1 MFERGRRLAQ
11 ASDSAGGT
19 EGGKSGGK
27 MGLLVV
33 GAVVAAAIGYQ
44 LLTSE
49 KKTETDSPAA
59 GEGSPVELAM
69 WDQEEST
76 NTPYLDKWIGEFEQ
90 ENPNI
95 KVTRQTFQT
104 EDLRNRF
111 TTFATGGQAAEVL
124 YGPNDFAGVFATAK
138 IIAPI
143 DDFVEADRFTQAS
156 LDAVKLNGKY
166 MGVPLSY
173 GNHLMLF
180 YNKKVIAEA
189 PQTTDELIALA
200 RQYSDP
206 SKNQYGLVF
215 FQNEPFWLAPFI
227 GGFGGW
233 PLKYTDGAATID
245 LDSPGVAG
253 ALAFLRRLKFDEKVI
268 PTECDYDCAKGL
280 FVEGKAPLTINGDW
294 VVAEFTEALG
304 KENLGIAPLPI
315 VSETGQPM
323 NPMVSG
329 RYLFINGSLS
339 DEKQKAVSLFVRFMT
354 SKRVQIEVGEL
365 MNRIPANREALE
377 SAEVQAL
384 PDLKPIIDAAANGR
398 AMPAEP
404 EMRAAWDA
412 MRPALQKVMSGD
424 LEPDA
429 AARLM
434 QQSALEKLAALKE

>member
-1 MFERGRRLAQ
+1 MFERGKRLALETG
-11 ASDSAGGT
+11 SAGGG
-19 EGGKSGGK
+19 ESGKAGGK
-27 MGLLVV
+27 MGLVV
-33 GAVVAAAIGYQ
+33 LGAVVAAAIGYQ
-44 LLTSE
+44 FVTSE
-49 KKTETDSPAA
+49 KKPDATDASSATL
-59 GEGSPVELAM
+59 GPVELAM
-69 WDQEEST
+69 WDQEEAT
-76 NTPYLDKWIGEFEQ
+76 NTPYLDKWIEEFEQ
-90 ENPNI
+90 ENPTI

-143 DDFVEADRFTQAS
+143 DDFVDAERFTQAS
-156 LDAVKLNGKY
+156 LDAVKLSGQY
-166 MGVPLSY
+166 MAVPLSY

-180 YNKKVIAEA
+180 YNKKVIENA
-189 PQTTDELIALA
+189 PTTTDELIALA
-200 RQYSDP
+200 KQHSEP
-206 SKNQYGLVF
+206 SKNSYGLVF

-233 PLKYTDGAATID
+233 PLKYSDGNVAID
-245 LDSPGVAG
+245 LDSPGVVG
-253 ALAFLRRLKFDEKVI
+253 ALAFLKRLKFDEKVI

-304 KENLGIAPLPI
+304 KENLGIAPLPV
-315 VSETGQPM
+315 VSETDQPM
-323 NPMVSG
+323 TPMVSG
-329 RYLFINGSLS
+329 RYLFINGRLS
-339 DEKQKAVSLFVRFMT
+339 DEKKKAVSLFVRFMT
-354 SKRVQIEVGEL
+354 SKRVQSEVGEL

-377 SAEVQAL
+377 SPEVQAL

-424 LEPDA
+424 LDPESA
-429 AARLM
+429 GRLM

>member
-1 MFERGRRLAQ
+1 MFEQEKRLALE
-11 ASDSAGGT
+11 AGSPSSG
-19 EGGKSGGK
+19 ESGKAGGK
-27 MGLLVV
+27 MGLLVL

-44 LLTSE
+44 VLTSE
-49 KKTETDSPAA
+49 KKPDAADSSGGAQ
-59 GEGSPVELAM
+59 GPVELAM
-69 WDQEEST
+69 WDQEEAT
-76 NTPYLDKWIGEFEQ
+76 NTPYLDKWIEEFEQ

-95 KVTRQTFQT
+95 KITRQTFQT

-143 DDFVEADRFTQAS
+143 DDFVDADRFTQAS

-180 YNKKVIAEA
+180 YNKKVVDKA
-189 PQTTDELIALA
+189 PETTDELIALA
-200 RQYSDP
+200 KQHSDP
-206 SKNQYGLVF
+206 SKHSFGLVF
-215 FQNEPFWLAPFI
+215 FQNEPFWLAPFV

-233 PLKYTDGAATID
+233 PLKYSDGKAVID
-245 LDSPGVAG
+245 LDSPGVVG
-253 ALAFLRRLKFDEKVI
+253 ALAFLKRLKFDEKVI

-304 KENLGIAPLPI
+304 KENLGIAPLPM
-315 VSETGQPM
+315 VSETGEPM
-323 NPMVSG
+323 APMVSG
-329 RYLFINGSLS
+329 RYLFINGQLS
-339 DEKQKAVSLFVRFMT
+339 EAKKEAVSLFVRHM
-354 SKRVQIEVGEL
+354 SSLRVQSEVAEL
-365 MNRIPANREALE
+365 MNRIPANRDALE
-377 SAEVQAL
+377 SPEVQAL
-384 PDLKPIIDAAANGR
+384 PDLRPIIDAAANGR

-424 LEPDA
+424 VEPET